1 MFLDDELAREKHPQ
15 TFPRKLDG
23 LAVEQMRDY
32 IRELE
37 AEIAKVQAEI
47 DKRGGVKAKAESLF
61 KS

>member
-1 MFLDDELAREKHPQ
+1 MFLDDDLAREKHPQ

-23 LAVEQMRDY
+23 MAVEHMREY

-37 AEIAKVQAEI
+37 EEIAKVKAEI
-47 DKRGGVKAKAESLF
+47 DKRGGAKAQAESLF